1 MSLDR
6 ATVHRVALLARL
18 DLSPKEEEQIAEQLG
33 SVLNHFER
41 LAAVDTTGVEP
52 TSHAVDLRDAY
63 RDDVVTNPLAP
74 EAYRANAPARDGN
87 LFKVPKIIE

>member
-1 MSLDR
+1 MSLDL

-18 DLSPKEEEQIAEQLG
+18 DLSPNEEQQIADQLG

-41 LAAVDTTGVEP
+41 LAAADTTGVAP
-52 TSHAVDLRDAY
+52 TSQAVDLSDAY
-63 RDDVVTNPLAP
+63 REDLATNPLAP